1 MVAHFPSL
9 IYQVKNLNLK
19 EKMLVT
25 NYCMVYS
32 ASASAFWASQE
43 HLQIIVSAWVLIAPS
58 SPKKTKTKTN
68 KQTAIKQ
75 FFLTPKHW
83 KNEQVPPCWQKGQ
96 INNNIYA
103 DFRIAYKHILI
114 PSYVIRVI

>member
-19 EKMLVT
+19 EKMWVT
-25 NYCMVYS
+25 KYCIVYS

-58 SPKKTKTKTN
+58 PPKKLN
-68 KQTAIKQ
+68 KNKPQLSH
-75 FFLTPKHW
+75 FFSPQSTEKMNKFPHADKKARLT
-83 KNEQVPPCWQKGQ
+83 
-96 INNNIYA
+96 IT
-103 DFRIAYKHILI
+103 FMLI
-114 PSYVIRVI
+114 SE